1 MAPLLIIDD
10 EPAICWGLAELGKR
24 LGHQVQTAS
33 SAEQGLQLAERERP
47 AVILLDVRLP
57 GMDGLAALPRLK
69 ALAPAAAIIVMTAH
83 GDLSTAVEA
92 VRQGAF
98 DYVAKP
104 FDLTQIERLI
114 HRALS
119 QPQASAPAAIDT
131 ATDGLVGRTSVMQ
144 EVFKRIALVAPAEA
158 CVMLA
163 GESGTG
169 KELVARAIHRYS
181 RRSGGPFVAVNVAAL
196 NPTLAESELFGHVR
210 GAFTGADQ
218 PRAGLLVEA
227 NGGTLFLDEV
237 ADIPLPVQVKL
248 LRALEHGEVMP
259 VGSGRTVPTSFRL
272 ITATHQDL
280 PAKVRSGEFRH
291 DLFYRLSTFQIELPP
306 LRQRREDIPPL
317 VDWFVHQLSAG
328 GGQAASVSREA
339 LEELAARDWHGNVR
353 ELRNAIEHALILA
366 QGSVIQPEHLPP
378 PMPPLIGTISVG
390 DALREGSVG
399 NALRGIPGAANA
411 SEMEELRQLISA
423 WARERLRAVAQPAAG
438 VTAQPEA
445 LYDEFLALV
454 EPPFLEAALRKHH
467 GQCASAA
474 RVLGIHRTTLKKKLD
489 QYGIAGEE

>member
-1 MAPLLIIDD
+1 MANLLIIDD
-10 EPAICWGLAELGKR
+10 EQAICWGLAQLGKR
-24 LGHQVQTAS
+24 LGHEVQVAS
-33 SAEQGLQLAERERP
+33 SAEQGLQLAERDRP

-57 GMDGLAALPRLK
+57 GMDGLVALPKLK
-69 ALAPAAAIIVMTAH
+69 ELAPAAAVIVMTAH

-104 FDLTQIERLI
+104 FDLAQIERLI
-114 HRALS
+114 QRALS

-131 ATDGLVGRTSVMQ
+131 AADGLVGRTSVMQ

-181 RRSGGPFVAVNVAAL
+181 RRSHGPFVAVNVAAL
-196 NPTLAESELFGHVR
+196 NPALAESELFGHVR

-248 LRALEHGEVMP
+248 LRALEHGEVMS
-259 VGSGRTVPTSFRL
+259 VGSGRTVLTSFRL

-280 PAKVRSGEFRH
+280 PAKVRSGDFRH

-317 VDWFVHQLSAG
+317 IDWFVHQLSAS
-328 GGQAASVSREA
+328 GGQGASVSSEA
-339 LEELAARDWHGNVR
+339 LAELSGRDWHGNVR

-366 QGSVIQPEHLPP
+366 QGGVILPEHLPP
-378 PMPPLIGTISVG
+378 PMPPLI
-390 DALREGSVG
+390 AAPEAVG
-399 NALRGIPGAANA
+399 NALRGVPAVAVNGEIDA
-411 SEMEELRQLISA
+411 LRKLIET
-423 WARERLRAVAQPAAG
+423 WARERLRSGANAQ
-438 VTAQPEA
+438 T
-445 LYDEFLALV
+445 LYDEFLAIV

-467 GQCASAA
+467 GQCASTA
-474 RVLGIHRTTLKKKLD
+474 RALGIHRTTLKKKLD

>member
-1 MAPLLIIDD
+1 MPNLLVIDD
-10 EPAICWGLAELGKR
+10 EQAICWGLAQLGKR
-24 LGHQVQTAS
+24 LGHGVATAS

-47 AVILLDVRLP
+47 EVILLDVRLP

-69 ALAPAAAIIVMTAH
+69 EIVPGAAVIVMTAH

-92 VRQGAF
+92 VREGAF
-98 DYVAKP
+98 DYIAKP
-104 FDLTQIERLI
+104 FDLAQIERLI
-114 HRALS
+114 QRALA
-119 QPQASAPAAIDT
+119 QPPASAPPAIDT
-131 ATDGLVGRTSVMQ
+131 ATDGLVGRTPVMQ
-144 EVFKRIALVAPAEA
+144 EVFKRIALVAPSDA

-181 RRSGGPFVAVNVAAL
+181 RRSAGPFVAVNVAAL

-237 ADIPLPVQVKL
+237 ADIPLAVQVKL

-259 VGSGRTVPTSFRL
+259 VGSGQTVPTSFRL

-280 PAKVRSGEFRH
+280 PAKVRGGEFRH
-291 DLFYRLSTFQIELPP
+291 DLFYRLATFQIDLPP

-317 VDWFVHQLSAG
+317 VDWFVHRLNQRAG
-328 GGQAASVSREA
+328 NGAATSISREA
-339 LEELAARDWHGNVR
+339 LAELSQRDWHGNVR
-353 ELRNAIEHALILA
+353 ELRNAMEHALILA
-366 QGSVIQPEHLPP
+366 QGGVILPEHLPP
-378 PMPPLIGTISVG
+378 PMPPLVG
-390 DALREGSVG
+390 AVAPESAVG
-399 NALRGIPGAANA
+399 NALRGVPEPA
-411 SEMEELRQLISA
+411 STSEIDQLRKLIDA
-423 WARERLRAVAQPAAG
+423 WARERLRSG
-438 VTAQPEA
+438 AQPEA

-467 GQCASAA
+467 NQCAAAA